1 MSRSSFV
8 VSAKE
13 SGEKVLAFLHQHLP
27 DASLNSLKKA
37 IDNGKVRIN
46 GKTEKF
52 HSSPVGAH
60 DTVEIELI
68 ASKSAPIETL
78 FEDGN
83 FLIINKPAGLASEN
97 VKKGNLC
104 HRLDK
109 ETSGCLLIAK
119 TQEALKSG
127 EALFKNKAIV
137 KTYLAVV
144 EGIPAKEKGIISKP
158 LAKKGSLK
166 GQTVWGVDENGIPAL
181 TNWKKIK
188 SKGQIS
194 LLECEPKTGRTHQIR
209 IHLASIG
216 HPILGDHTYHKTQSF
231 SKSSPR
237 ILLHAYRLQF
247 SHPFTQDEIKI
258 EAPIPKE
265 IEEPFR

>member
-1 MSRSSFV
+1 M
-8 VSAKE
+8 SAKE
-13 SGEKVLAFLHQHLP
+13 SGEKVLSFLHRHLP
-27 DASLNSLKKA
+27 DNSLNSLKKA

-52 HSSPVGAH
+52 HSSPVGTK
-60 DTVEIELI
+60 DTVEIELV
-68 ASKSAPIETL
+68 SAAPKKTDVL
-78 FEDGN
+78 FEDEH
-83 FLIINKPAGLASEN
+83 FLIVNKPAGIACESIKL
-97 VKKGNLC
+97 GDLC

-119 TQEALKSG
+119 TKDALIAG
-127 EALFKNKAIV
+127 EALFKKKEIT

-144 EGIPAKEKGIISKP
+144 EGVPAKEYGTISKP

-166 GQTVWGVDENGIPAL
+166 GQTVWGVDENGLSAITA
-181 TNWKKIK
+181 WKKLK
-188 SKGQIS
+188 SKGKIS

-237 ILLHAYRLQF
+237 ILLHAYRLTF
-247 SHPFTQDEIKI
+247 THPFTGKEVLV
-258 EAPIPKE
+258 ASPIPKE
-265 IEEPFR
+265 IEEPFL